1 MYQSKFFKLVN
12 LTACSLVLLSA
23 CQTSFSAGSAVESYL
38 ESFRNNQEQ
47 KDLRC
52 IVKDAFPDKKTLSNV
67 RKWEIVSQEEKI
79 DERDPDSQYVEVLAR
94 VESMSVGGFPVTQT
108 WKFTVWKTD
117 ELFEHQKRLIAKT
130 HELIVNTR
138 KATNEINAA
147 LGKPID
153 TSTPSLEPPDRSKT
167 TSRPYC
173 ITTFDTQGN

>member
-23 CQTSFSAGSAVESYL
+23 CQTSSNAGSAVESYL
-38 ESFRNNQEQ
+38 ESLRNNQEQ

-52 IVKDAFPDKKTLSNV
+52 IVKDAFPDKNTPNKL

-79 DERDPDSQYVEVLAR
+79 DERDPDSQYVEVLAKI
-94 VESMSVGGFPVTQT
+94 ESMSLAGFPVTQT
-108 WKFTVWKTD
+108 WKFTVWKSD
-117 ELFEHQKRLIAKT
+117 ELFEHQKRFIAKAHKLT
-130 HELIVNTR
+130 VNIR
-138 KATNEINAA
+138 KTTNEINAA

-153 TSTPSLEPPDRSKT
+153 TSTPSLDAPDRSEI
-167 TSRPYC
+167 TSKPYC